1 MKPAVSQVK
10 EWIENEFIGNSV
22 AKVYFASASSC
33 LDDDFYKVVGG
44 GKTKYFYGETAW
56 QDAQR
61 LAGDIYFQVQFA

>member
-10 EWIENEFIGNSV
+10 KWVENEFISNSA
-22 AKVYFASASSC
+22 AKVFVA
-33 LDDDFYKVVGG
+33 DIDEDFYKVVGA

-61 LAGDIYFQVQFA
+61 LASDIYFQVQFA

>member
-1 MKPAVSQVK
+1 VPKATNQKPRGGQIMKPAVSQVK

-44 GKTKYFYGETAW
+44 GKTKYFYGETA
-56 QDAQR
+56 
-61 LAGDIYFQVQFA
+61 

>member
-10 EWIENEFIGNSV
+10 EWIENEFIGNSA
-22 AKVYFASASSC
+22 AKVFVADI
-33 LDDDFYKVVGG
+33 DDDFFKVVGG

-61 LAGDIYFQVQFA
+61 LAGDIHFADNFKEGK

>member
-44 GKTKYFYGETAW
+44 KKTKYFYGETAW

-61 LAGDIYFQVQFA
+61 LASDIYFQVQFA

>member
-10 EWIENEFIGNSV
+10 KWEENEFISNSV
-22 AKVYFASASSC
+22 AKVFVA
-33 LDDDFYKVVGG
+33 DINDDFYKVVGG

>member
-22 AKVYFASASSC
+22 AKVYFASASWC

-44 GKTKYFYGETAW
+44 KKTKYFYGETAW